1 MQLRDGVDIELPR
14 GGRVRRV
21 GARAGA
27 ACARAQCSGLGGVRA
42 CCAVGCGALR
52 VCALR
57 MGGVHVGSADGHA
70 RHGRMNRSRWGGASL
85 GAAQSAAPFGSVL
98 LPKSRFFYGLNA

>member
-1 MQLRDGVDIELPR
+1 MLRRDGVDFEVSR

-52 VCALR
+52 MCADRLGDAR
-57 MGGVHVGSADGHA
+57 VDDAGGHA
-70 RHGRMNRSRWGGASL
+70 RRGRMHRARWSGASL
-85 GAAQSAAPFGSVL
+85 L
-98 LPKSRFFYGLNA
+98 